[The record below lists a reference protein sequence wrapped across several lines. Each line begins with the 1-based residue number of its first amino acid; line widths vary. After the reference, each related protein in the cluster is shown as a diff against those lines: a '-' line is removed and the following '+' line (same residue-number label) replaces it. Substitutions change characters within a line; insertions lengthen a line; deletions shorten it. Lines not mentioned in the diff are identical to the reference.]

1 MENNNEKTMVCVV
14 CEKEKLITSF
24 SIYGRKGFRR
34 KVCKVCINQGLT
46 MKDIKISETKLCI
59 ACDVKKPINQFYR
72 NNALIDGYEKR
83 CKSCKINNISS
94 RVKAEPK
101 SFGEKYN
108 AEVTMNLVGLRE
120 DDFRSTYLF
129 LQSIGYDLSR
139 NLHEQFCEKYNLPVN
154 PVPYTTK
161 YHFSP
166 KQLGLV

>member
-1 MENNNEKTMVCVV
+1 MEENDEIKRICVV
-14 CEKEKLITSF
+14 CGKEK
-24 SIYGRKGFRR
+24 SIKSYVVNGRNGYRHKI
-34 KVCKVCINQGLT
+34 CKVCVSMGLT
-46 MKDIKISETKLCI
+46 RRDLAPLPKETRMC
-59 ACDVKKPINQFYR
+59 ASCEVTKPINQFYR

-83 CKSCKINNISS
+83 CKTCKINNISS

-101 SFGEKYN
+101 EKYN

-120 DDFRSTYLF
+120 DDFKSTYLF

-166 KQLGLV
+166 KDLDLI